1 MLRKERQKLG
11 YSQEYVAMELGIS
24 QKAYSD
30 LENGKTKLKGDTL
43 LKLSGIFKVMPSKIC
58 LLNKECHCINDTK
71 FKDKYLDLIQY
82 LYLNKINIPD
92 DLL

>member
-1 MLRKERQKLG
+1 MLRKERQRLG

-30 LENGKTKLKGDTL
+30 LENRKTKLKEDTL
-43 LKLSGIFKVMPSKIC
+43 RKLSEVFNVMPSKIC
-58 LLNKECHCINDTK
+58 SLNKECHCINDTK
-71 FKDKYLDLIQY
+71 FKNKYLNLIQY
-82 LYLNKINIPD
+82 LYNNKINIPD

>member
-1 MLRKERQKLG
+1 MLRKERQRLG

-30 LENGKTKLKGDTL
+30 LENGKTKLRGDTL
-43 LKLSGIFKVMPSKIC
+43 LKLSDIFNVMPSKIC
-58 LLNKECHCINDTK
+58 SLNKDCKCINDTK
-71 FKDKYLDLIQY
+71 FKDKYLNLIQY
-82 LYLNKINIPD
+82 LYANNIDIPD